1 METDT
6 LNNSATVGTLSLRV
20 SVTDLCQNRCL
31 YCSPPE
37 GVKLFPRWRVLRH
50 EQILRFVQIIKKHFR
65 LEKLRIT
72 GGEPL
77 VRSGILDFI
86 RMLADEGVEDM
97 AMTSNGL
104 GLAEH
109 ASELARA
116 GLKRIT
122 VSLDSIDAGTY
133 RKITRGGD
141 VRAVLAGIEAADQV
155 NLTPIK
161 INATLLRGIN
171 DSEAGDLVEFA
182 ISRGFRLRFIE
193 LMPIG
198 EGVREFKRWF
208 VSSQEILD
216 RLGQEF
222 EIEALPRKVGST
234 SREFT
239 VKTPGGQ
246 RGIIGVIS
254 SASQPFCAD
263 CNRLRL
269 TATGELIGCLANGFG
284 QSVFP
289 LLATAEPVDEAK
301 VISRVRAVMRQK
313 RSDRG
318 FSSGRNMVKVG
329 G

>member
-6 LNNSATVGTLSLRV
+6 LNSSATVVPVSLRV

-31 YCSPPE
+31 YCTPPE
-37 GVKLFPRWRVLRH
+37 GVELFPRWRVLRY
-50 EQILRFVQIIKKHFR
+50 EQILRFVQIIKKHFG
-65 LEKLRIT
+65 LQKLRIT

-86 RMLADEGVEDM
+86 RMLADEEVEDL
-97 AMTSNGL
+97 AMTTNGL
-104 GLAEH
+104 ALAEY
-109 ASELARA
+109 ASELGRA

-122 VSLDSIDAGTY
+122 VSLDSIAVETY
-133 RKITRGGD
+133 RRITRGGD
-141 VRAVLAGIEAADQV
+141 VRAVLAGIEAATGA

-171 DSEAGDLVEFA
+171 DSEAGDLIEFA
-182 ISRGFRLRFIE
+182 ISRGVRLRFIE

-198 EGVREFKRWF
+198 EAAKQFNHWF
-208 VSSQEILD
+208 VSSQEVLD
-216 RLGQEF
+216 RLGQKF

-234 SREFT
+234 SREFS
-239 VKTPGGQ
+239 VSTPSGQ
-246 RGIIGVIS
+246 KGIIGVIS

-263 CNRLRL
+263 CKRLRL

-289 LLATAEPVDEAK
+289 LLATAGPVDEDQVTA
-301 VISRVRAVMRQK
+301 RVRAVMSQK